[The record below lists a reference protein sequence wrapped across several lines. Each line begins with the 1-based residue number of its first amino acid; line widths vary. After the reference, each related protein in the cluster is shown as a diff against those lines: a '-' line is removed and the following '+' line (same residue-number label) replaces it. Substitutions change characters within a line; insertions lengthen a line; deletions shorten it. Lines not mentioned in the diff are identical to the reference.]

1 MSWLATTVLGMATAT
16 ATRSR
21 TSPAPT
27 PQPPRKR
34 SADQSAAILVR
45 MPELMR
51 KLLHRA
57 AERQGVSVNQLVVAQ
72 LLPLLADE
80 LEELN
85 KTE

>member
-1 MSWLATTVLGMATAT
+1 MATAT
-16 ATRSR
+16 ATRSKV
-21 TSPAPT
+21 TAAPA
-27 PQPPRKR
+27 PQPPKKR
-34 SADQSAAILVR
+34 SPEQSAAILVR

-57 AERQGVSVNQLVVAQ
+57 AERQGMSVNQLVISQ
-72 LLPLLADE
+72 LMPLLADE

>member
-1 MSWLATTVLGMATAT
+1 
-16 ATRSR
+16 
-21 TSPAPT
+21 
-27 PQPPRKR
+27 
-34 SADQSAAILVR
+34 

-57 AERQGVSVNQLVVAQ
+57 AERQGVSVNQLVISQ
-72 LLPLLADE
+72 LMPLLADE